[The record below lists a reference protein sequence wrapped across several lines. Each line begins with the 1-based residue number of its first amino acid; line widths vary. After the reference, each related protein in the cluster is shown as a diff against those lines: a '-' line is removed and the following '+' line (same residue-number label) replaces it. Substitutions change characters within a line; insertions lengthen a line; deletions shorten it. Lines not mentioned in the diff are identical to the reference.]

1 MGDSDVCVTQ
11 VHADTIS
18 REGGAV
24 RFHRLSNAMVITFV
38 SVKHK
43 IRTQLFCL
51 YLMGICI
58 IFSQH
63 LSSFMY
69 FYLPNAELAHL
80 PR

>member
-58 IFSQH
+58 YSANIFLPSCI
-63 LSSFMY
+63 SI
-69 FYLPNAELAHL
+69 YLTQS
-80 PR
+80 